1 MEYKF
6 IGGPMEGLMTWH
18 PIGDEPEPGV
28 GNILNIPHRWGPICS
43 RVVGNCR
50 YIVREGAELHYLNF
64 VSNGSSDEAVA
75 ALTRRLREGEIEVPV
90 VVYKRGDELWLRVE
104 YDGRRHAMNLSAS
117 SVGPTLVAKL
127 RKWATFILK

>member
-1 MEYKF
+1 MKYKLV
-6 IGGPMEGLMTWH
+6 GGPLDGK
-18 PIGDEPEPGV
+18 IVDPGV
-28 GNILNIPHRWGPICS
+28 GRVIGDIINFPHAWGGS
-43 RVVGNCR
+43 YRDRVRGNCR

-75 ALTRRLREGEIEVPV
+75 ALTRRLRDGEIEVPV